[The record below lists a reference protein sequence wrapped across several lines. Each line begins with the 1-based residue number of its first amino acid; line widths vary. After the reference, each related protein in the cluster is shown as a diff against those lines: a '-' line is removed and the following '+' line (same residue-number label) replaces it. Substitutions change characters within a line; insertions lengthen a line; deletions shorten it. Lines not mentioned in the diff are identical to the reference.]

1 MQGFHSVNDNIS
13 YAAGDGVLRRYTQY
27 LLVAACNGCMAVDG
41 NTRKAAQPAQAPR
54 SVRRCS
60 VYHRGAERFAL
71 LCVKE
76 EDATVEAFRG
86 ELEQLA
92 AHLATLRQIEGS
104 VPTMVPTFLSIVAAT
119 SVSQA
124 DELDVSVH

>member
-27 LLVAACNGCMAVDG
+27 LLVAACDVCMAVDG

-104 VPTMVPTFLSIVAAT
+104 VPTLVPTLLSIGVAT
-119 SVSQA
+119 SLSKA
-124 DELDVSVH
+124 DELNVLVR